1 MIRYLLLIIL
11 LFNIYG
17 CTYFAFKTTTKV
29 IEEVTEEDIN
39 PEKKQKIL
47 NNKNKKKDSL
57 KERAREFYCSKVKD
71 PIKCEELQQ

>member
-17 CTYFAFKTTTKV
+17 CTYFAFKTTNKV
-29 IEEVTEEDIN
+29 IEEVTEKDIN

-71 PIKCEELQQ
+71 PIKCEELK